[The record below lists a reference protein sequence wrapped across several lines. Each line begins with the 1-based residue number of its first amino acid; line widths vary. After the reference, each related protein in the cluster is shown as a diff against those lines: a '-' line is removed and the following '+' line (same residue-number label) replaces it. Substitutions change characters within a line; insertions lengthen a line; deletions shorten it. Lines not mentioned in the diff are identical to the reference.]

1 MPCRPPIGI
10 EVCPLGCTCVPK
22 TSARSV
28 AFDVLLQVAVD
39 DAYTNLV
46 LPPALASSGLSDR
59 DRALATELVYGTSRR
74 AGELDVV
81 VASASGRTLADLDTG
96 VVILLRMAIYQLL
109 FLRVPDHAAVA
120 EGVELAKSRG
130 FARASGL
137 VNAVL
142 RNVTRGGTDKWTA
155 VIGASVDVVASHP
168 AWIARLIEES
178 LAHTGDQAELV
189 EALEGHNESP
199 QVTLAH
205 LPGLSRPKT
214 GHTMYSP
221 LGEVLSSGNPAHVPG
236 VSSGE
241 VRVQDEGSQLAAL
254 LLAHA
259 EPLTKDDVVLDM
271 CAGPGGK
278 TAVLAAEAL
287 QVGAS
292 VIAWE
297 RAPHRARLVKD
308 SVRAITSSAP
318 GTVSVL
324 VGDALTLS
332 APERPVTRVLVDA
345 PCSGMGALRRRP
357 ESRWRKV
364 SQDIPELVSL
374 QQGLLHRALDLVA
387 PGGVV
392 AYVTCS
398 PVLAETHEIISTVL
412 GSRDDAEAINT
423 PEVLDRIVEHPID
436 RAASGTAVQLWTYRH
451 GCDDMFIQLLRKRRS
466 VV

>member
-1 MPCRPPIGI
+1 MA
-10 EVCPLGCTCVPK
+10 K
-22 TSARSV
+22 TSARSL
-28 AFDVLLQVAVD
+28 AFDVLLQVALD

-46 LPPALASSGLSDR
+46 LPKALASSGLSDR

-81 VASASGRTLADLDTG
+81 VASASGRSVAGLDTG
-96 VVILLRMAIYQLL
+96 VLVLLRMAVHQLL
-109 FLRVPDHAAVA
+109 FLRIPDHAAVA
-120 EGVELAKSRG
+120 ESVELAKSRG
-130 FARASGL
+130 LARASGL

-142 RNVTRGGTDKWTA
+142 RNVTRGGVNRWTE
-155 VIGASVDVVASHP
+155 VIGASADVVASHP
-168 AWIARLIEES
+168 AWIARLLEES
-178 LAHTGDQAELV
+178 LAHTDDQADLV
-189 EALEGHNESP
+189 KALEGHNQAP

-205 LPGLSRPKT
+205 LPGLSRPEK
-214 GHTMYSP
+214 GHTLYSP
-221 LGEVLSSGNPAHVPG
+221 LGEVLSSGNPADVVG
-236 VSSGE
+236 VSSGKI
-241 VRVQDEGSQLAAL
+241 RVQDEGSQLAAL

-259 EPLTKDDVVLDM
+259 DPLTKGDVVLDM

-287 QVGAS
+287 RVGAR

-308 SVRAITSSAP
+308 SVRAITSLTP
-318 GTVSVL
+318 ETVTVV

-332 APERPVTRVLVDA
+332 PPEDPVTRVLVDA

-357 ESRWRKV
+357 ESRWRKAPEE
-364 SQDIPELVSL
+364 IPELVSL
-374 QQGLLHRALDLVA
+374 QRGLLHRALDLVV

-398 PVLAETHEIISTVL
+398 PVLAETHDIVSTVVD
-412 GSRDDAEAINT
+412 SRNDTEAMNT
-423 PEVLDRIVEHPID
+423 PEVLDRIVEHPIH
-436 RAASGTAVQLWTYRH
+436 RAASGTAAQLWTYRH

>member
-1 MPCRPPIGI
+1 MA
-10 EVCPLGCTCVPK
+10 K
-22 TSARSV
+22 TSARSL
-28 AFDVLLQVAVD
+28 AFDVLLQVALD

-46 LPPALASSGLSDR
+46 LPKALASSGLSDR

-81 VASASGRTLADLDTG
+81 VASASGRSVAGLDTG
-96 VVILLRMAIYQLL
+96 VLILLRMAVYQLL
-109 FLRVPDHAAVA
+109 FLRIPDHAAVA
-120 EGVELAKSRG
+120 ESVELAKSRG
-130 FARASGL
+130 LARASGL

-142 RNVTRGGTDKWTA
+142 RNVTRGGVDKWTE
-155 VIGASVDVVASHP
+155 VIGASADVVASHP
-168 AWIARLIEES
+168 AWIARLLEES
-178 LAHTGDQAELV
+178 LAHTGDQADLV
-189 EALEGHNESP
+189 KALEGHNQAP

-205 LPGLSRPKT
+205 LPGLSRPEK
-214 GHTMYSP
+214 GHTLYSP
-221 LGEVLSSGNPAHVPG
+221 LGEVLSSGNPADVRG
-236 VSSGE
+236 VSSGKI
-241 VRVQDEGSQLAAL
+241 RVQDEGSQLAAL

-259 EPLTKDDVVLDM
+259 DPLTKDDVVLDM

-287 QVGAS
+287 RVGAR

-308 SVRAITSSAP
+308 SVRAITSLTP
-318 GTVSVL
+318 ETVTVV

-332 APERPVTRVLVDA
+332 PPEDPVTRVLVDA

-357 ESRWRKV
+357 ESRWRKAPEE
-364 SQDIPELVSL
+364 IPELVSL
-374 QQGLLHRALDLVA
+374 QRGLLHRALDLVV

-398 PVLAETHEIISTVL
+398 PVLAETHDIVSTVVD
-412 GSRDDAEAINT
+412 SRNDAEAMNT